1 VHTPSLN
8 TLRHGL
14 LPALILSSLL
24 LQYAAVQHVLVH
36 MGLGVPRVSAGAPL
50 SGEDTN
56 PAGQTGGCEAPQLHA
71 VIDGTPFPEG
81 PGVTPDAP
89 RLEAFLDFQ
98 VAVAERMPPT
108 AHSRGPPLHSL

>member
-1 VHTPSLN
+1 MK

-14 LPALILSSLL
+14 LPALILSLLL

-36 MGLGVPRVSAGAPL
+36 MGLGVHGVSAGAPP
-50 SGEDTN
+50 SGEDTD
-56 PAGQTGGCEAPQLHA
+56 PAQQPGGCEAPQLHA
-71 VIDGTPFPEG
+71 VIDGTPFLDV

-89 RLEAFLDFQ
+89 PLKAFRDFQ
-98 VAVAERMPPT
+98 AAVVDRTPPP

>member
-1 VHTPSLN
+1 MNTP
-8 TLRHGL
+8 RRGL
-14 LPALILSSLL
+14 LSALILSLLL

-36 MGLGVPRVSAGAPL
+36 MGLGVPRVSAIAPL
-50 SGEDTN
+50 SGEDIN

-89 RLEAFLDFQ
+89 LLEAFLDFQ
-98 VAVAERMPPT
+98 AAVAARMPPT
-108 AHSRGPPLHSL
+108 AHSRDPPLHSL